1 MKYGIYKGTLS
12 TGFAGAEWKDEWDVR
27 EDYTLEQ
34 WEKLGEEQ
42 QDKEVRE
49 WMEDALG
56 QYIEMSYKEPK

>member
-12 TGFAGAEWKDEWDVR
+12 IGFSSAEWKDEWDVR

-56 QYIEMSYKEPK
+56 QYIEMSYKEPE

>member
-12 TGFAGAEWKDEWDVR
+12 IGFSGGEWKDEWDVR

-42 QDKEVRE
+42 QDKQVRE
-49 WMEDALG
+49 WMHDALG